1 MVSLQPQEW
10 STQADPATGEETHGA
25 LGCITGSMRREL
37 RNGLR
42 AVLPPNGRHFFLEA
56 APAPITVA
64 RPGIRTDPPS
74 MNWNGVLAQNTPDTL
89 PHHPWAAKAVRII
102 DLAEAGK
109 W

>member
-1 MVSLQPQEW
+1 MGGIS
-10 STQADPATGEETHGA
+10 
-25 LGCITGSMRREL
+25 
-37 RNGLR
+37 
-42 AVLPPNGRHFFLEA
+42 FLA
-56 APAPITVA
+56 AAPITVA
-64 RPGIRTDPPS
+64 QPGIRTDPPS